1 MWKYTCNS
9 GTGKRKIGRTFIS
22 LLKIFS
28 IFTLFCGNSF
38 RLGFIVKYFYLFFYA
53 LYRFTC
59 SFICFFPPSKI
70 RVVPEAVGTPPS
82 ATNRLAGLRAFFC
95 VCVCVGHCWL
105 LWVILMKKNKLVCS
119 YELYVP
125 SLPAAV
131 RDGMMQHAVKLF
143 CIKHASERVCV
154 CDHW

>member
-82 ATNRLAGLRAFFC
+82 ATNRLAGLRAFFF

-105 LWVILMKKNKLVCS
+105 LWVILMKKKINFFFSNLFVVMNCMCLPFLLLSEMEWCNMQWNCS
-119 YELYVP
+119 V
-125 SLPAAV
+125 
-131 RDGMMQHAVKLF
+131 
-143 CIKHASERVCV
+143 
-154 CDHW
+154 